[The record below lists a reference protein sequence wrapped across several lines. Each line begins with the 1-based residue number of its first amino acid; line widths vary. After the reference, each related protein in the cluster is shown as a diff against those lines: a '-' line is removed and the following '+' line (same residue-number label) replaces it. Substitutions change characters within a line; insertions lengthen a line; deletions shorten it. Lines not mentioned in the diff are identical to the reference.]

1 MHAHQRNA
9 PPLALLI
16 GLSALGVLPFNM
28 FVPSLPNIAREFETD
43 FATVNIAVA
52 GYAVAT
58 ALTHLV
64 AGALSDR
71 FGRKPALLVALAIFV
86 AGSIGCFLAADVR
99 TFLVCRLLQGP
110 AIAGYA
116 ISLAAIRD
124 TAGDGAVS
132 RIGYVSSAWAV
143 APMLG
148 PTVGG
153 AIDGWLGWRTNFAV
167 FALLGVAGFCLAAR
181 YLPETNLNRSTSMR
195 HQFTGYGRLLRSA
208 RFCAYAICMA
218 FGIGTLYLFIGAAPI
233 VATQTSDIS
242 TAMVGAYMGMVPA
255 GFMVGS
261 YLVGRLSARWRPI
274 KLIMAGRLLTCAGM
288 LVGAAFA
295 AMDIVHPLAFFGPC
309 MCVGLGNGLTM
320 PAANSR
326 VLSLYAGLAGTAL
339 GLASAM
345 TVAGAG
351 AIAFAGGL
359 VIDESNVRS
368 VALAAMLTTSL
379 LSLVAAAFI
388 AYVERD
394 PAHGPTA

>member
-1 MHAHQRNA
+1 
-9 PPLALLI
+9 
-16 GLSALGVLPFNM
+16 M

-58 ALTHLV
+58 AFTHLV

-71 FGRKPALLVALAIFV
+71 FGRKPVLLVALGIFV
-86 AGSIGCFLAADVR
+86 AGSIGCFLAGDVR
-99 TFLVCRLLQGP
+99 TFLFCRLLQGP

-181 YLPETNLNRSTSMR
+181 YLPETNLKRSASMR

-233 VATQTSDIS
+233 VAAQTSDMS

-261 YLVGRLSARWRPI
+261 YLV
-274 KLIMAGRLLTCAGM
+274 C
-288 LVGAAFA
+288 
-295 AMDIVHPLAFFGPC
+295 
-309 MCVGLGNGLTM
+309 
-320 PAANSR
+320 
-326 VLSLYAGLAGTAL
+326 
-339 GLASAM
+339 
-345 TVAGAG
+345 
-351 AIAFAGGL
+351 
-359 VIDESNVRS
+359 
-368 VALAAMLTTSL
+368 
-379 LSLVAAAFI
+379 
-388 AYVERD
+388 
-394 PAHGPTA
+394 